1 MMNDHKLDL
10 IAQSYAQDIFADMI
24 QYQMS
29 EDEARD
35 TIWEWVD
42 GSEHVIYYGK
52 AHDICQ
58 TCDIENGEAFA
69 EDVGLPAVV
78 TYDNLASQIVFGEL
92 LYRVTVA
99 FYELMENYDE
109 EEAETA

>member
-1 MMNDHKLDL
+1 MMNDTKLDL
-10 IAQSYAQDIFADMI
+10 IAQTYAEDIFAEMKVDGWT
-24 QYQMS
+24 

-42 GSEHVIYYGK
+42 GSEHVIYYHK

-58 TCDIENGEAFA
+58 NCDVSEGEAWS
-69 EDVGLPAVV
+69 EDIGLPEPV
-78 TYDNLASQIVFGEL
+78 TYDSLAVQIAFGEL

-99 FYELMENYDE
+99 FYELIEDYN

>member
-1 MMNDHKLDL
+1 MNDTKLDL
-10 IAQSYAQDIFADMI
+10 IAQTYAEDIFAEMKVDGWT
-24 QYQMS
+24 

-58 TCDIENGEAFA
+58 TCDITNGEEFA
-69 EDVGLPAVV
+69 EEVGLPEVV